1 MDLRAVLERVLPAVR
16 APRAR
21 GWQGEGEGRAH
32 QLLRARHGG
41 NPVPVLRRRTR
52 CRASASSISPRFRGR
67 TRGEPF
73 GEGDHAVS
81 RPNSRSRAR
90 RRALHVADGRGV
102 FSYRR
107 VKHAVRSFSVFRKC
121 FLVGVSCRASDEKG
135 LCRCPRAGIHAMR
148 RARVAG
154 GRARAAGRRWAH
166 PRTGLRVR
174 ARSPVPDATHA
185 RLDRPHPLRFRVG
198 HHGDSFTT
206 AGKSWFFPERFRHA
220 RSRTRETKGRGG
232 FFFGCFRCVFGVRAR
247 RETALND
254 GFPDGFPPSPPSL
267 SL

>member
-52 CRASASSISPRFRGR
+52 CRAGASSISPRFRGR

-90 RRALHVADGRGV
+90 RRALRVADGRGV
-102 FSYRR
+102 FSHRR
-107 VKHAVRSFSVFRKC
+107 AKHAVRSFSVFRKC

-135 LCRCPRAGIHAMR
+135 LCVRAPVSTQCGALESPGGAPARLGVAGHTPAPACASARGPRSRMRRTRGSTDRTHSAFALAITATRSRPRERVGFSQIR
-148 RARVAG
+148 RARRAQKAKRKDFSLSFVFSVFS
-154 GRARAAGRRWAH
+154 GRRAARNGSSH
-166 PRTGLRVR
+166 GSDTFSLLL
-174 ARSPVPDATHA
+174 PV
-185 RLDRPHPLRFRVG
+185 
-198 HHGDSFTT
+198 
-206 AGKSWFFPERFRHA
+206 
-220 RSRTRETKGRGG
+220 
-232 FFFGCFRCVFGVRAR
+232 
-247 RETALND
+247 
-254 GFPDGFPPSPPSL
+254 SL

>member
-52 CRASASSISPRFRGR
+52 CRAGASSISPRFRGR

-90 RRALHVADGRGV
+90 RRALRVADGRGV
-102 FSYRR
+102 FSHRR
-107 VKHAVRSFSVFRKC
+107 PKHAVRSFSVFRKC

-135 LCRCPRAGIHAMR
+135 LCVRAPVSTQCGALESPGGAPARRGVAGHTPAPACASARGPRSRMR
-148 RARVAG
+148 RTRG
-154 GRARAAGRRWAH
+154 STD
-166 PRTGLRVR
+166 RTHSAFAL
-174 ARSPVPDATHA
+174 AITAT
-185 RLDRPHPLRFRVG
+185 
-198 HHGDSFTT
+198 
-206 AGKSWFFPERFRHA
+206 
-220 RSRTRETKGRGG
+220 RSRPRERVLVFPRFDERLAQNAKRKD
-232 FFFGCFRCVFGVRAR
+232 FSLSFVCFRCFRGRRAAR
-247 RETALND
+247 NGSSRGSDAFLLT
-254 GFPDGFPPSPPSL
+254 PIRL